1 MPKSEPRGVIRVLHT
16 DEAPAIFWRA
26 AAAMGGRECDRIRLQ
41 DALAEKYPGV
51 WSAKDLSR
59 SMALELVAQFV
70 DIEAWDAFVRGRD
83 LESNPLQTLKRHL
96 QSIEALSLC
105 ENASYD
111 VEEHAQKALK
121 LFSHIEATKL
131 WRRGPVRG

>member
-59 SMALELVAQFV
+59 SMALLIDRRSEGSRCTSS
-70 DIEAWDAFVRGRD
+70 IVRGAFPPTSEVGSRRAR
-83 LESNPLQTLKRHL
+83 SQTSR
-96 QSIEALSLC
+96 SS
-105 ENASYD
+105 S
-111 VEEHAQKALK
+111 
-121 LFSHIEATKL
+121 
-131 WRRGPVRG
+131 VRYLRPPAFCQIGRAHV